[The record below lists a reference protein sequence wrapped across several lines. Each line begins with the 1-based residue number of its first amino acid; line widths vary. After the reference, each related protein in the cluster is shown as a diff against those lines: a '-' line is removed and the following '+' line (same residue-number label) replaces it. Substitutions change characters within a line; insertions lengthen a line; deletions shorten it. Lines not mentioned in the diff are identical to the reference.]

1 MSQVTR
7 CPRLTPRFPDMTTME
22 MTLYNT
28 KPGKLCW
35 IRVSQNE
42 ALDLIKSL
50 VNQLQR
56 GSNHERLESPCEGAA
71 TALTIVVDPW

>member
-1 MSQVTR
+1 
-7 CPRLTPRFPDMTTME
+7 ME

-35 IRVSQNE
+35 IRVNQSE
-42 ALDLIKSL
+42 ALALIKSL

-56 GSNHERLESPCEGAA
+56 GPNHERLESPCEGAV
-71 TALTIVVDPW
+71 TALSIVVNKP